1 MRTYNPEMATS
12 TSSLLRQALLAT
24 VCALSTAAACAQ
36 TGALPAATGGTPSTA
51 AQGVAPTDAAQTRA
65 EGRRNQK
72 IENIH
77 VEDNGARVDEV
88 RYGGQ
93 TQSITVQPK
102 ANVPAYEVLPND
114 GGRERQGQAETGSS
128 GIGARVW
135 NLLKF

>member
-1 MRTYNPEMATS
+1 MATS
-12 TSSLLRQALLAT
+12 TSSLLRQTLLAT

-36 TGALPAATGGTPSTA
+36 TGALPAPAGGTPSAA
-51 AQGVAPTDAAQTRA
+51 AQDAAPQDPAQTRA

-77 VEDNGARVDEV
+77 VEDNNAKVDEV

-102 ANVPAYEVLPND
+102 ANMPAYEVLPND
-114 GGRERQGQAETGSS
+114 GGRERQGQPETGSS
-128 GIGARVW
+128 GIGPRVW
-135 NLLKF
+135 NVLKF